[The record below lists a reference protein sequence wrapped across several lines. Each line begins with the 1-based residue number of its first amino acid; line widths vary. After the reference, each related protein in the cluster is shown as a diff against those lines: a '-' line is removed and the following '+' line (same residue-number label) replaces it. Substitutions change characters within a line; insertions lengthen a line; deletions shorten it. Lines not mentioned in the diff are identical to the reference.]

1 MHHLHLIDVINA
13 KTFKTNSTIIVIP
26 KADQE
31 MVIQLSRKT
40 FSISETAAG
49 MTQRTLSFI
58 AEDIFYLFIVNQVNL
73 KLFMEFMSW
82 ESFK

>member
-1 MHHLHLIDVINA
+1 MA
-13 KTFKTNSTIIVIP
+13 
-26 KADQE
+26 
-31 MVIQLSRKT
+31 IQLSRKT